1 MHYRVGG
8 YMNVA
13 RKKGICRTSCYLVA
27 AFSSGVSSMST
38 TATHTG
44 VRVDTAMMKP
54 TLRGV
59 VFDMDGTLTVPNLGF
74 EEMYRRCGV
83 PLDQDILQAVQEMD
97 EADAARA
104 HRVIEEMEHE
114 GRQTLQL
121 MPGAAELGQWLTHH
135 QLPMAL
141 VTRNTNRTVEAF
153 CSQLWPPHMPFSLTI
168 SRDGGHTAKPDPAAL
183 HHIAKHW
190 SIDLP
195 TKSLLMVGDSPSN
208 DVVFGK
214 AAGVSTVLLNTGS
227 KYSDSRPSIEQADMN
242 IPYLWELPRILCRQ
256 FIVDGPLGTNQ
267 PLIKYPPPPPPTTKA
282 CQAARNGSVEIIQE
296 CSPQMLNEPDESGN
310 TPLIWAADANQMKVV
325 EALLSIQDIDVDI
338 QGYLGATALCRAS
351 RRGHAEIL
359 QLLLQKGKSNPDI
372 SNIKMQYPLH
382 FAAFKKHPQTVHIL
396 LENGANPLV
405 LDRKG
410 RTPDQDTSDPKI
422 RDMIIQFRNNKFNLT
437 T

>member
-1 MHYRVGG
+1 
-8 YMNVA
+8 
-13 RKKGICRTSCYLVA
+13 
-27 AFSSGVSSMST
+27 
-38 TATHTG
+38 
-44 VRVDTAMMKP
+44 
-54 TLRGV
+54 
-59 VFDMDGTLTVPNLGF
+59 
-74 EEMYRRCGV
+74 MYRRCGV

-168 SRDGGHTAKPDPAAL
+168 LAGMEDT
-183 HHIAKHW
+183 
-190 SIDLP
+190 LP
-195 TKSLLMVGDSPSN
+195 NLIQPHFITLPS
-208 DVVFGK
+208 
-214 AAGVSTVLLNTGS
+214 TGS

-242 IPYLWELPRILCRQ
+242 IPYLWDLPRILCRQ

-267 PLIKYPPPPPPTTKA
+267 PLIKYPSPPPPSTKA
-282 CQAARNGSVEIIQE
+282 CQAARNGNVEIIQE

-310 TPLIWAADANQMKVV
+310 TPLIWAADANQLKVV
-325 EALLSIQDIDVDI
+325 EALLSVQGIDVDI

-382 FAAFKKHPQTVHIL
+382 FAAFKEHPQTVNIL
-396 LENGANPLV
+396 LENGANPL
-405 LDRKG
+405 
-410 RTPDQDTSDPKI
+410 
-422 RDMIIQFRNNKFNLT
+422 
-437 T
+437 